1 MGLTGLLAVLLPALL
16 MVGAPELRSEE
27 VNPKAGAF
35 KSVVAE
41 GVGAGEDRAR
51 ARDDALADAQRR
63 AVEQAVGL
71 FIESDTLVVNAT
83 LVEDSIYRHSSGYV
97 HSYKVVSDRYADG
110 ESRVK
115 IDAKVAV
122 GKIEEDLQD
131 IAERIQVAGS
141 PRIIVDIAG
150 PQDAATGITEILVDN
165 GFKVLDPEQLGRAQ
179 WTKSVR
185 MMRDRKAREA
195 DIFLL
200 QDAADIVITGTVKVK
215 PLGKPSAGTGS
226 DETVL
231 DFYRSDA
238 TIDARAVRT
247 DTAEVLC
254 AGSRKARTPA
264 FDQATATSEAVA
276 AVTQTWVQANLAKL
290 VKAAV
295 DPARQYSLIITGCNQ
310 QDLDSINSQIIGLRF
325 ARASRLVA
333 FDKRLAQLEVDF
345 AGSASQLAGGMG
357 AFEKPRVSVDSI
369 TARTIRASVK

>member
-238 TIDARAVRT
+238 TIDARAVRP

-254 AGSRKARTPA
+254 G
-264 FDQATATSEAVA
+264 E
-276 AVTQTWVQANLAKL
+276 
-290 VKAAV
+290 
-295 DPARQYSLIITGCNQ
+295 I
-310 QDLDSINSQIIGLRF
+310 
-325 ARASRLVA
+325 
-333 FDKRLAQLEVDF
+333 
-345 AGSASQLAGGMG
+345 GSASWR
-357 AFEKPRVSVDSI
+357 ERV
-369 TARTIRASVK
+369 